1 MKYKVEVKTE
11 KEIEEYWVLRAILD
25 TGVQKKVIKE
35 REVEERPPLN
45 DVVEFL
51 EESNASFVS
60 MERNYRFPDSELL
73 FM

>member
-35 REVEERPPLN
+35 REFEERPALN